1 MFRASRLLAV
11 LAGSLTLSLLSGSPL
26 PAQERGDELLRE
38 VEQRREVERQRIEK
52 EVNEVRNAA
61 YRLVR
66 LDVVGAVRKIRALER
81 LVSEDTSL
89 RPARREQI
97 LRYLRADVRRLQ
109 DIAAGDRR
117 ERAEEVRQAA
127 RHELTQSSARR
138 RPIGGQATPY
148 DVASARINAM
158 NTRVADARQ
167 THQLTGDRFLATQMQ
182 VVKSATPVADDIEF
196 PADWLEKSKRRSPA
210 QKLSPEERALLEALK
225 KPITVDFNN
234 ETLSSVLDQLSRAL
248 GVTIQVDKQA
258 LEDVNVTY
266 DTPITLRFAKP
277 VSTRTILKRILSD
290 LNLTYIV
297 YKGGI
302 EVTSI
307 TRAREMLVTR
317 AYYIGDLVN
326 FYNPFLLPGL
336 NQMLMGQNIANI
348 INSVQ
353 SQIEPSSWESRGG
366 QGSITFDPITMSL
379 IVRQSA
385 EVHFLMGGGH

>member
-1 MFRASRLLAV
+1 LLAV
-11 LAGSLTLSLLSGSPL
+11 LAGSLTLSLLGGQPL
-26 PAQERGDELLRE
+26 PAQERGEDLLRE

-52 EVNEVRNAA
+52 EVQDGRQAA

-66 LDVVGAVRKIRALER
+66 LDVVGAVRKIRALEH

-89 RPARREQI
+89 RPARRELI
-97 LRYLRADVRRLQ
+97 LKYLRRDVNQLQ
-109 DIAAGDRR
+109 DIAAGDHRDRADADRLAARR
-117 ERAEEVRQAA
+117 E
-127 RHELTQSSARR
+127 LTTPSMR
-138 RPIGGQATPY
+138 RPATGGTTPY
-148 DVASARINAM
+148 DIAAARISAT
-158 NTRVADARQ
+158 NTRLADARR
-167 THQLTGDRFLATQMQ
+167 HQELTGERFIATQLK
-182 VVKSATPVADDIEF
+182 VDKSAVPAADDIEF

-210 QKLSPEERALLEALK
+210 AKLSPEERALLEALK

-234 ETLSSVLDQLSRAL
+234 ETLSSVLDQLSKTL

-266 DTPITLRFAKP
+266 DTPITLRFVKP
-277 VSTRTILKRILSD
+277 VSTRTVLKRILSD

-297 YKGGI
+297 HKGGV

-307 TRAREMLVTR
+307 TRAKEMMVTR

-326 FYNPFLLPGL
+326 FYDPFLLPGL
-336 NQMLMGQNIANI
+336 NQLVMGQNISNI

-353 SQIEPSSWESRGG
+353 SQVEPSSWESRGG
-366 QGSITFDPITMSL
+366 QGTITFDPVTMSL